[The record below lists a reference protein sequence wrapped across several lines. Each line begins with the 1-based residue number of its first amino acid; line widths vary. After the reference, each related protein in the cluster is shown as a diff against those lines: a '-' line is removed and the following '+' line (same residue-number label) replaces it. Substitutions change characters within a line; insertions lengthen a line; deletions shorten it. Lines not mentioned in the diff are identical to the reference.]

1 MHTQTSRPINII
13 FGLHPVL
20 EAIASRPEEI
30 DKVFVRQ
37 GLSGDKMAIIKR
49 AAGAQK
55 LPVSVVPDAKLK
67 KLAGQKEPH
76 QGIIALL
83 SAVVYQQLEEVI
95 LGIQEREQSPLL
107 VMLDGVT
114 DVRNFGAIART
125 TECMGGHGIII
136 PAQGSA
142 QINATA
148 VQTSAGALNHLPVC
162 RETNLVDSILMMQ
175 AYEIQTV
182 AFTEKAEQSLFEL
195 DFRVPTCL
203 VMGAED
209 KGISNSVLKRVDHMV
224 AIPMQ
229 GKIGALN
236 VSVSAGMG
244 LLEVARQRLPA

>member
-1 MHTQTSRPINII
+1 MHTQSPRTNII

-30 DKVFVRQ
+30 DKIFVRQ

-55 LPVSVVPDAKLK
+55 LPVSAVPDAKLK
-67 KLAGQKEPH
+67 KLAGQMTPH
-76 QGIIALL
+76 QGIVALL
-83 SAVVYQQLEEVI
+83 SAIAYQPLESVI
-95 LGIQEREQSPLL
+95 LATQEKGETPLFIL
-107 VMLDGVT
+107 LDGVT

-142 QINATA
+142 QVNATA

-162 RETNLVDSILMMQ
+162 REVNLVDSILMLQ
-175 AYEIQTV
+175 AYEIKTF
-182 AFTEKAEQSLFEL
+182 AMTEKAELGLYEAEL
-195 DFRVPTCL
+195 TGPACL
-203 VMGAED
+203 VMGSED
-209 KGISNSVLKRVDHMV
+209 RGISSSVLKRVDHHIK
-224 AIPMQ
+224 IPMH

-236 VSVSAGMG
+236 VSVSTGIG
-244 LLEVARQRLPA
+244 LAEVARQRHQ